1 VQRVCDPVAYG
12 KRMVSVKQTPGYYGI
27 VKSIFSSF
35 YQEPE
40 CGQLWLLAIMVSATG
55 ETGLARCAKVAAQ
68 KVPVNSG

>member
-1 VQRVCDPVAYG
+1 
-12 KRMVSVKQTPGYYGI
+12 MVSVKQTPGYYGI

-55 ETGLARCAKVAAQ
+55 ETGLLTVSQ
-68 KVPVNSG
+68 